1 MSAKCSSS
9 RVDILTQEE
18 GQTGRF
24 MLLCWT
30 SLYIWVLLED
40 TAHIQGGSF
49 FGKSSLETP
58 SQTHPEVWVLGDPKF
73 SHMDNK
79 NCRLTVHSERP
90 FI

>member
-18 GQTGRF
+18 GQTGRC

-30 SLYIWVLLED
+30 SLYIWALLED

-58 SQTHPEVWVLGDPKF
+58 SQTHPEMRFCSLLGASSSPEAE
-73 SHMDNK
+73 SSSSQVSVN
-79 NCRLTVHSERP
+79 
-90 FI
+90 